1 MRTISRC
8 YGLVVLIALITCPT
22 ASWAR
27 EWAILGPR
35 ALGMGGANVAVA
47 NDVTASY
54 WNPAAYGFFSRE
66 EGGDYSKRDWS
77 STVSAGLGVSIHE
90 GLGEQLDEISE
101 YNFDLLDEGEIEA
114 RYVGDYVQLLSN
126 LKTFAENEN
135 RAAKVSV
142 DAQFGIQI
150 GHFGIGGIA
159 LAEMS
164 AKGDIDTMNII
175 PETGV
180 MGGDIIN
187 TYLSDPAYFSTTYNG
202 TSDYF
207 DNATYNNLIN
217 TIAALDGWNNTSA
230 QNFVDAV
237 DNGLATSEAAG
248 ETIPSDIATDVVTVA
263 QIASDAK
270 TGDSFEDNQSALIFR
285 GIAVAEVPVTYG
297 YAITDDLAIGGN
309 LKYMKARTYNVA
321 IKIFDTDFGD
331 ALDDARD
338 DYKESTNFG
347 VDLGLLYRFGDDL
360 RVGIVGRNLNSPGF
374 DIEPGYGWNHDSIEE
389 ELQIRTGICYKPV
402 RFLILAVD
410 YDLTENDT
418 TISGSYKSQNLS
430 LGAELNLFKFLYLRA
445 GTYKNMAESDIG
457 WVYTAGFGLN
467 FWLFNLDAG
476 ASMASESETIDE
488 EDMPKEVRAEVA
500 LSMLF

>member
-1 MRTISRC
+1 VRNLNRC
-8 YGLVVLIALITCPT
+8 YVFVGIIALMACPNW
-22 ASWAR
+22 ALAR

-66 EGGDYSKRDWS
+66 GGGDYSKRDWS
-77 STVSAGLGVSIHE
+77 STLSAGIGASIHE
-90 GLGEQLDEISE
+90 EFGEKLDEISK
-101 YNFDLLDEGEIEA
+101 YDFDVLDEGVIQEQD
-114 RYVGDYVQLLSN
+114 VDDYVQLLSA
-126 LKTFAENEN
+126 LKAFDENEN

-142 DAQFGIQI
+142 GLQFGVQV
-150 GHFGIGGIA
+150 GHFGVGGIA
-159 LAEMS
+159 LSAMS
-164 AKGDIDTMNII
+164 AKGDIDTVNIT

-180 MGGDIIN
+180 VGGDIIN
-187 TYLSDPAYFSTTYNG
+187 AYLSDPANFSTTYNG
-202 TSDYF
+202 TPDYF

-217 TIAALDGWNNTSA
+217 TIAALDGWNNASA

-237 DNGLATSEAAG
+237 DNGLAVSEAAG
-248 ETIPSDIATDVVTVA
+248 ETVASDIATDVVTVA

-285 GIAVAEVPVTYG
+285 GIEVAEVPVTYG

-321 IKIFDTDFGD
+321 VKIFDTDFGD

-347 VDLGLLYRFGDDL
+347 VDLGLLYGFGDDL
-360 RVGIVGRNLNSPGF
+360 RVGIVGRNLNSPKF
-374 DIEPGYGWNHDSIEE
+374 DIEPGYGWNHDSVEE
-389 ELQIRTGICYKPV
+389 ELQLRTGICYKPV
-402 RFLILAVD
+402 RFLILAAD
-410 YDLTENDT
+410 YDLTKNDT

-430 LGAELNLFKFLYLRA
+430 LGAELNLFRFLYLRA
-445 GTYKNMAESDIG
+445 GAYKNMAESDIG

-467 FWLFNLDAG
+467 LGL
-476 ASMASESETIDE
+476 SEI
-488 EDMPKEVRAEVA
+488 PKRI
-500 LSMLF
+500 